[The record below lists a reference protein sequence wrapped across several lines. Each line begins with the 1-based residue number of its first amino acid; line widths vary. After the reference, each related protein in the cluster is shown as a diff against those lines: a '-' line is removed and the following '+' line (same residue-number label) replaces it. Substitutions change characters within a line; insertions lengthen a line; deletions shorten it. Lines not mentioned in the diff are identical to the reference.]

1 MNTLQKVKNYV
12 KIKLQNLGGI
22 TDMKKIRLGGTYHRA
37 VNGKTVKL
45 LGVVPNED
53 KTESLAFVRY
63 VGTDTYG
70 KVPLRLLK
78 RGVF

>member
-1 MNTLQKVKNYV
+1 MNILQNIKNYV
-12 KIKLQNLGGI
+12 KIYLQNSGGA
-22 TDMKKIRLGGTYHRA
+22 TNMRKIRLGDTYRRA

-45 LGVVPNED
+45 LGIVPNED

-63 VGTDTYG
+63 VGTDTYV
-70 KVPLRLLK
+70 KVPLRILK

>member
-22 TDMKKIRLGGTYHRA
+22 TNMRKIRLGGTYHRA
-37 VNGKTVKL
+37 VNGKTIKL

>member
-1 MNTLQKVKNYV
+1 MNTLQKVRNYV

-22 TDMKKIRLGGTYHRA
+22 MDMRKIRLGGTYHKA

>member
-1 MNTLQKVKNYV
+1 MNTLQKVKNYA

-22 TDMKKIRLGGTYHRA
+22 TNMRKIRLGGTYHRA

>member
-1 MNTLQKVKNYV
+1 MNILQNIKNYV
-12 KIKLQNLGGI
+12 KIYLQNSGGA
-22 TDMKKIRLGGTYHRA
+22 TNMRKICLDGTYHRA

-45 LGVVPNED
+45 LGIVPNEA

-63 VGTDTYG
+63 VGTDTYV
-70 KVPLRLLK
+70 KVPLRILK

>member
-22 TDMKKIRLGGTYHRA
+22 TDMRKIRLGGTYHKA

-70 KVPLRLLK
+70 KVPLRVLK

>member
-1 MNTLQKVKNYV
+1 MNILQNIKNYV
-12 KIKLQNLGGI
+12 KIYLQNSGGA
-22 TDMKKIRLGGTYHRA
+22 TNMRKIRLGGTYHKA

-70 KVPLRLLK
+70 KVPLRVLK
-78 RGVF
+78 GGVF

>member
-1 MNTLQKVKNYV
+1 MNILQKVKNYV

-22 TDMKKIRLGGTYHRA
+22 TDMRKIRLGGTYHRA

>member
-22 TDMKKIRLGGTYHRA
+22 TDMRKIRLGGTYHRA

-45 LGVVPNED
+45 LGVVPNEA

-70 KVPLRLLK
+70 KVPLRVLK

>member
-22 TDMKKIRLGGTYHRA
+22 TNMRKIRLGGTYHRA

>member
-22 TDMKKIRLGGTYHRA
+22 TDMRKIRLGGTYHRA

>member
-1 MNTLQKVKNYV
+1 MNILQEVKNYV

-22 TDMKKIRLGGTYHRA
+22 TDMRKIRLGGTYHRA

>member
-22 TDMKKIRLGGTYHRA
+22 TNMRKFRLGGTYHRA

>member
-1 MNTLQKVKNYV
+1 MNTLQKVRNYV

-22 TDMKKIRLGGTYHRA
+22 TDMRKIRLGGTYHKA

>member
-1 MNTLQKVKNYV
+1 MNILQNIKNYV
-12 KIKLQNLGGI
+12 KIYLQNSGGA
-22 TDMKKIRLGGTYHRA
+22 TNMRKIRLGGTYHKA

-45 LGVVPNED
+45 LGIVPNED

-63 VGTDTYG
+63 VGTDTYD
-70 KVPLRLLK
+70 KVPLRVLK

>member
-22 TDMKKIRLGGTYHRA
+22 TDMRKIRLGGTYHRA

-45 LGVVPNED
+45 
-53 KTESLAFVRY
+53 
-63 VGTDTYG
+63 
-70 KVPLRLLK
+70 
-78 RGVF
+78 

>member
-1 MNTLQKVKNYV
+1 MNILQNIKNYV
-12 KIKLQNLGGI
+12 KIYLQNSGGA
-22 TDMKKIRLGGTYHRA
+22 MNMRKIRLGDTYRRA

-45 LGVVPNED
+45 LGIVPNED

-63 VGTDTYG
+63 VGTDTYV

>member
-1 MNTLQKVKNYV
+1 MNILQKVKNYV

-22 TDMKKIRLGGTYHRA
+22 TDMRKIRLGGTYHKA

-70 KVPLRLLK
+70 KVPLRVLK

>member
-22 TDMKKIRLGGTYHRA
+22 TDMRKIRLGGTYHKA

>member
-1 MNTLQKVKNYV
+1 MNTLQKVRNYV

-22 TDMKKIRLGGTYHRA
+22 TDMRKIRLGGTYHRA

>member
-22 TDMKKIRLGGTYHRA
+22 TDMRKIRLGGTYHRA

-45 LGVVPNED
+45 LGIVPNED

>member
-22 TDMKKIRLGGTYHRA
+22 TSMRKIRLGGTYHRA

>member
-1 MNTLQKVKNYV
+1 MNTLQKVRNYV

-22 TDMKKIRLGGTYHRA
+22 TNMRKIRLGGTYHRA

>member
-1 MNTLQKVKNYV
+1 MNILQNIKNYV
-12 KIKLQNLGGI
+12 KIYLQNSGGA
-22 TDMKKIRLGGTYHRA
+22 TNMRKIRLGGIYHRA

-45 LGVVPNED
+45 LGIVPNEA

-63 VGTDTYG
+63 VGTDTYV
-70 KVPLRLLK
+70 KVPLRILK